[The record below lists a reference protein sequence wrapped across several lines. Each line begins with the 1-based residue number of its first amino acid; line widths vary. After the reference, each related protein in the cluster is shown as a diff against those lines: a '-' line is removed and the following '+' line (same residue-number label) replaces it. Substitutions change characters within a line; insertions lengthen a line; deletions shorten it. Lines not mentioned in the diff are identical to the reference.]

1 MSFRLLTA
9 ASAVVLTLSAVAAQ
23 AQDFSA
29 LAVQDLTKAEEEIRQ
44 NHPALTTPGVESE
57 AFRSW
62 LNGGLRQALS
72 FAPRVNSGDSHAYL
86 MRYYAAGFRDPSV
99 RLDPTFDLLGPY
111 FATSWAGIAT
121 GWRDG
126 KYVVTYVQPGL
137 RRAPPLGSVVTE
149 CNMIPI
155 EQFAK
160 DKLDLW
166 EGDLTTEAGRVYSAP
181 YLLWNRNNPFTRGVP
196 QTCKFQSGRGR
207 PRDFELQI
215 QPVNPQAMEAA
226 YRATVFMAGAQ
237 PLGIE
242 DVGGLPWVRVNT
254 LADEA
259 DWRTFNAALE
269 GAVDTLRGPQGFV
282 LDLRAAGDDEYTSLR
297 RAYGIANR
305 IWTPEYTV
313 SRQPAAESITYRA
326 TPDNRTWFA
335 ETLGRMEGDAAFA
348 AENPAVIEETRAVVA
363 AFDAALAAGQ
373 DTFSLGGR
381 PAPADT
387 GAANPVQGPVVV
399 LVDPGCAG
407 ACLDLLDLLVQLP
420 NVRIVGSQ
428 TSGGSIFVEP
438 TLLRLPS
445 NYADLEYGHKAW
457 TGRSRGHLDPYT
469 PEAGLT
475 YTGNP
480 ADEAAVRA
488 WVSTIFAGPV
498 AGGGR
503 TRPSGTGR

>member
-9 ASAVVLTLSAVAAQ
+9 ASALVMTLSAAAAH
-23 AQDFSA
+23 AQDFRA

-44 NHPALTTPGVESE
+44 NHPALTTQGVSND
-57 AFRSW
+57 AFRNW
-62 LNGGLRQALS
+62 LNTGLAQAQS

-86 MRYYAAGFRDPSV
+86 MRYYANGFRDPSV
-99 RLDPTFDLLGPY
+99 RIDPTFDLLGPY
-111 FATSWAGIAT
+111 FATSWAGVTT

-126 KYVVTYVQPGL
+126 KYVVTHVQPGT
-137 RRAPPLGSVVTE
+137 RRAPPVGAVVME
-149 CNMIPI
+149 CNGMPI
-155 EQFAK
+155 EEFAQQ
-160 DKLDLW
+160 KLDLW

-196 QTCKFQSGRGR
+196 QTCKFQPNGRGR
-207 PRDFELQI
+207 GRDFELQI
-215 QPVNPQAMEAA
+215 QPVSPPAMEAA
-226 YRATVFMAGAQ
+226 YRATVFMPGAQ
-237 PLGIE
+237 PLAIE
-242 DVGGLPWVRVNT
+242 DVNGRPWVRVNT

-259 DWRTFNAALE
+259 DWRGFNAQLE
-269 GAVDTLRGPQGFV
+269 GAVETLRGPNGFV
-282 LDLRAAGDDEYTSLR
+282 LDLRAASQDEYTSLR
-297 RAYGIANR
+297 RAYGVANR
-305 IWTPEYTV
+305 IWSPEYTV

-326 TPDNRTWFA
+326 TADNRAWFA
-335 ETLGRMEGDAAFA
+335 ETLARMEGDAAFA

-373 DTFSLGGR
+373 DTFSLQGR

-399 LVDPGCAG
+399 LVDQGCAG

-420 NVRIVGSQ
+420 NVRIVGTP

-457 TGRSRGHLDPYT
+457 TGRARGHLEPVT
-469 PEAGLT
+469 PSVA

-480 ADEAAVRA
+480 ADENAVKT
-488 WVSTIFAGPV
+488 WVATLF
-498 AGGGR
+498 
-503 TRPSGTGR
+503 

>member
-1 MSFRLLTA
+1 MSLRLLTA
-9 ASAVVLTLSAVAAQ
+9 ASALVMTLSAAAAH
-23 AQDFSA
+23 AQDFRA

-44 NHPALTTPGVESE
+44 NHPALTTPGVASD
-57 AFRSW
+57 AFRTW
-62 LNGGLRQALS
+62 LDNGLSQATGFS
-72 FAPRVNSGDSHAYL
+72 GRVNSGDSHAYL
-86 MRYYAAGFRDPSV
+86 MRYYANGFRDPSV
-99 RLDPTFDLLGPY
+99 RIDPTFDLLGPY
-111 FATSWAGIAT
+111 FATSWAGVAT

-137 RRAPPLGSVVTE
+137 RRAPQLGAVVTE
-149 CNMIPI
+149 CNGIPI
-155 EQFAK
+155 EEFAK

-181 YLLWNRNNPFTRGVP
+181 YLLWNRNNPFARGVP

-207 PRDFELQI
+207 PRDVNLEI
-215 QPVNPQAMEAA
+215 QPVSPQAMETA
-226 YRATVFMAGAQ
+226 YRATVFMPGAQ
-237 PLGIE
+237 PLAIE
-242 DVGGLPWVRVNT
+242 DVGGRPWLRVNT

-259 DWRTFNAALE
+259 DWRTFNAQLE
-269 GAVDTLRGPQGFV
+269 GAVESLRGPNGFV
-282 LDLRAAGDDEYTSLR
+282 LDLRAASQDEYTSLR
-297 RAYGIANR
+297 RAYGVANR
-305 IWTPEYTV
+305 IWSPEYTV

-326 TPDNRTWFA
+326 TADNRAWFA

-348 AENPAVIEETRAVVA
+348 AENPAVIDETRAVVE

-373 DTFSLGGR
+373 DTFSLQGR

-399 LVDPGCAG
+399 LVDQGCAG
-407 ACLDLLDLLVQLP
+407 ACLDLLDLLVQMP
-420 NVRIVGSQ
+420 NVRIVGTA

-457 TGRSRGHLDPYT
+457 TGRARGHLQPYT

-480 ADEAAVRA
+480 ADENAVKA
-488 WVSTIFAGPV
+488 WVATLF
-498 AGGGR
+498 
-503 TRPSGTGR
+503 